1 MYNVLMVLT
10 GNYGPYLSDDNVNVY
25 ITRDGGLNWEQVH
38 ARTHAYAMRTHAHT
52 LHIPYKHT
60 HTYHAHT
67 IQCTNMNVKV
77 IGCTAI

>member
-38 ARTHAYAMRTHAHT
+38 AHTHHARTCTHIPRTHV
-52 LHIPYKHT
+52 HT
-60 HTYHAHT
+60 HTTHT
-67 IQCTNMNVKV
+67 SYSVPT
-77 IGCTAI
+77 